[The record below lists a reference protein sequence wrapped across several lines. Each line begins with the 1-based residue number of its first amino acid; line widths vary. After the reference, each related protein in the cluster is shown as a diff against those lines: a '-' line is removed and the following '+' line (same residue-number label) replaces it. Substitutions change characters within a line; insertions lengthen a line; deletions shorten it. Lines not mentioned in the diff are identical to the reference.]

1 MAKQHDYTCLIEW
14 TGDRGE
20 GTKTYRGYDR
30 TWNIAT
36 PGKPILRCS
45 NDPLLGGDPTLHN
58 PEDLLL
64 SSLSACHMLWYLHLA
79 SNAGIVVRGY
89 QDQPI
94 GVGESTPDGAG
105 RFLSATLKPRIR
117 VQRGADL
124 AKADAIHHEIHKV
137 CFIARS
143 VNFPVDYA
151 ATYEEVD

>member
-14 TGDRGE
+14 TGDRGQ

-36 PGKPILRCS
+36 PDKPVVSCS

-79 SNAGIVVRGY
+79 SSAGIVVRGY